1 MNSKKELYSE
11 LVPKVS
17 ALIDKEANII
27 ANLAN
32 IAAILKAELSCLW
45 VGFYLVEGK
54 ELVVGPF
61 QGPVACT
68 TIAFGR
74 GVCGKCWELKETI
87 LVDDVSQF
95 ADHIACSADSKSE
108 IVVPVFDSNNNVQM
122 VLDIDSSHLAA
133 FDEEDKSGL
142 EAIATLITA
151 LL

>member
-87 LVDDVSQF
+87 LVDDVRQF